1 MQKKNELVTVYSF
14 EVLRTRYVKTGYFFD
29 TNMKE
34 LQNSRQLHELEYCC
48 NHCNTLERQL
58 KHLKEDYA
66 HLKAN
71 AGKINEVIEEL
82 KHLKDNHAHLKD
94 NHAHLKDNCAQ
105 IREENALLKKE
116 NMSIK
121 KTISALAAKGINA
134 KTNTS
139 DKPREKT
146 SRSKHQRCS
155 RSSSEQ
161 VLVTRRLLIRQIVT
175 YAAKNSQSQL
185 IHTVEQWST

>member
-1 MQKKNELVTVYSF
+1 MQKKN
-14 EVLRTRYVKTGYFFD
+14 
-29 TNMKE
+29 
-34 LQNSRQLHELEYCC
+34 ELEYCC

-58 KHLKEDYA
+58 KHFKEDYA
-66 HLKAN
+66 HLKAK

-94 NHAHLKDNCAQ
+94 NHAQ
-105 IREENALLKKE
+105 IRGENALLKKE
-116 NMSIK
+116 NTSIK

-146 SRSKHQRCS
+146 PRSKHQK
-155 RSSSEQ
+155 
-161 VLVTRRLLIRQIVT
+161 V
-175 YAAKNSQSQL
+175 
-185 IHTVEQWST
+185 